1 MNKPAGDWPRPLQPV
16 TGPFRADKIDGALL
30 GMGDYGDA
38 TRALGA
44 TGVVQPD
51 MITGMTLYLI
61 ANQPRPKPTSATDGD
76 AAKGSDRSKG
86 NGVSGGVWVRERF
99 TIHAPVRRDDAFTV
113 TGAATGTYV
122 RKGRRYSTT
131 ASESLDAAGNR
142 MATNLTTG
150 LLTYRSDPDL
160 PDSEDG
166 LALEDTPE
174 PQPDWSA
181 AAKNPHLDALRAAT
195 VGESYGTEPV
205 HLSLAMMVAR
215 DTANPDNP
223 IHSDPE
229 AAKETGLRRPI
240 AGGSHVLAM
249 PLEAI
254 MGAWGPEALLHGSCL
269 DVRWKAPAEDG
280 IDLVPTVTVVANGSD
295 DQGRE
300 RLLLDLNVSIVDGP
314 VAMVGTVVVPTT

>member
-150 LLTYRSDPDL
+150 LLTYRADPGWPL
-160 PDSEDG
+160 R
-166 LALEDTPE
+166 TPRS
-174 PQPDWSA
+174 PSPTGRPRRRTRTWTRCAPRRSA
-181 AAKNPHLDALRAAT
+181 RAT
-195 VGESYGTEPV
+195 
-205 HLSLAMMVAR
+205 AR
-215 DTANPDNP
+215 SRC
-223 IHSDPE
+223 I
-229 AAKETGLRRPI
+229 
-240 AGGSHVLAM
+240 
-249 PLEAI
+249 
-254 MGAWGPEALLHGSCL
+254 CL
-269 DVRWKAPAEDG
+269 WR
-280 IDLVPTVTVVANGSD
+280 
-295 DQGRE
+295 
-300 RLLLDLNVSIVDGP
+300 
-314 VAMVGTVVVPTT
+314 